1 MVKVFNGE
9 CFFSSC
15 FCLLPVFQ
23 SSASSCFAISAA
35 EDKFYLS
42 LGSACLVGTLLLIA
56 FPSGIA
62 VGSGVDDDMAPNVTS

>member
-1 MVKVFNGE
+1 MLFNGE
-9 CFFSSC
+9 CLFFLFLSTS
-15 FCLLPVFQ
+15 LFQ
-23 SSASSCFAISAA
+23 PLASSCFAFSAA

-62 VGSGVDDDMAPNVTS
+62 VGSGMDDDMAQNITS